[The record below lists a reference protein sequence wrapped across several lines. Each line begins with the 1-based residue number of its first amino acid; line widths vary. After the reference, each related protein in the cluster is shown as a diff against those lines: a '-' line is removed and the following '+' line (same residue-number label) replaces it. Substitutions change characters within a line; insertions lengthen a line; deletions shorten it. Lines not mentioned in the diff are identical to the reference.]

1 MIPAPVGYVRPDSL
15 EEALGALEEPEAKAL
30 AGGQSLLPAMKLRL
44 ARPTLL
50 VDLAGLGLRGVRADD
65 GEVAIGALTTWDDLV
80 RSDALHRPE
89 LAALSECAAG
99 IGDLQVRN
107 LGTIGGGLAHA
118 DPASD
123 MPAVALALGA
133 RVRLRGGSDERTLDV
148 AELFLGPFTTGL
160 EPGELITEVVVPVP
174 QPGSGSAYVSVEH
187 PASGFALA
195 GAAALAG
202 PGGTTRVAVTGI
214 AGRPFF
220 LEPEGEPEEALAQTG
235 VTDDRFAPAE
245 YRRHLAAVVVRRAR
259 ALARERAEEGV
270 RGGSRRGRGA

>member
-44 ARPTLL
+44 ARPALL

-65 GEVAIGALTTWDDLV
+65 DEVAIGALTTWDDLV

-133 RVRLRGGSDERTLDV
+133 RVRLRGGSDERTLD
-148 AELFLGPFTTGL
+148 ADELFLGPFTTGL

-195 GAAALAG
+195 GAAALVG
-202 PGGTTRVAVTGI
+202 PGGTTVAVTGI
-214 AGRPFF
+214 AGRPFL
-220 LEPEGEPEEALAQTG
+220 LEAEGEPEEALAQTD

-245 YRRHLAAVVVRRAR
+245 YRRHLAAVVVRRAL
-259 ALARERAEEGV
+259 ALARERADEGA
-270 RGGSRRGRGA
+270 RGGSRRRAGA